1 MKNDGTLLKERLKV
15 SQEEATKE
23 LTEARTKIQHLE
35 KDVQLLKVRFLFFFA
50 LL

>member
-1 MKNDGTLLKERLKV
+1 MKV

-23 LTEARTKIQHLE
+23 LTEARTNIQQLE